1 MTLAEIQHDKGA
13 ANILA
18 SLEAAHDRRPL
29 SHGSRSSLGSRSSM
43 SLPIAIPNSISR
55 DDGDDESIGSSFSLL
70 EIQNLKSSARSAQE
84 DMTARAEASRSEAGR
99 SQDSPEKLRAPA
111 YLPWWEVAHRS
122 LSPERR
128 LPFWAGQRDADEKRL
143 PQVPRTARMRSTGSS
158 PGFSPGTPGTLT
170 GISYDAPDGGDST
183 SSSDCELDLFELEQA
198 ACKRAP
204 EDPWASLVRIS

>member
-1 MTLAEIQHDKGA
+1 
-13 ANILA
+13 
-18 SLEAAHDRRPL
+18 
-29 SHGSRSSLGSRSSM
+29 M

-99 SQDSPEKLRAPA
+99 SQGSPEKLRAPA
-111 YLPWWEVAHRS
+111 YLPWWEVAQVAHRS

-143 PQVPRTARMRSTGSS
+143 PQSLGYALGMRHTPLGQQPNSGLVSPQSGLLFLWGMFDPPPWIQTAIQFR
-158 PGFSPGTPGTLT
+158 
-170 GISYDAPDGGDST
+170 
-183 SSSDCELDLFELEQA
+183 
-198 ACKRAP
+198 
-204 EDPWASLVRIS
+204 